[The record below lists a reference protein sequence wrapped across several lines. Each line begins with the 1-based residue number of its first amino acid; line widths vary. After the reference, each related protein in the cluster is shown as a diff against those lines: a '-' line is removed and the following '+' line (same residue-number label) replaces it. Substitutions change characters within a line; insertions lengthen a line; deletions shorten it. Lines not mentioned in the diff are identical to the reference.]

1 MVNIM
6 RHWAWG
12 RNDET
17 YGECPVLSSAFANA
31 FVSGLQG
38 DDPRWV
44 AATAGCK
51 HLVVHGGPDQLRQTF
66 DANVT
71 LRDWAT
77 TFMPA
82 FEACVEAGALG
93 MMCECDLIEE
103 SGADAKN
110 TRM

>member
-1 MVNIM
+1 VVNIM

-17 YGECPVLSSAFANA
+17 YGECPVLSSAFAGA
-31 FVSGLQG
+31 FVTGLQG

-82 FEACVEAGALG
+82 FEACVESGGLG
-93 MMCECDLIEE
+93 MMC
-103 SGADAKN
+103 S
-110 TRM
+110 